1 MWLRPTTFVDVQK
14 LQSKLS
20 LEDSEGT
27 TAKSEKTQT
36 LQPQLS
42 WEATTALGKFTVTN
56 LDAETLLAAPVRGVK
71 YALDAAKE
79 KIGIKTF
86 DRKDAEVLAKSG
98 LLNGS
103 QWEQSPSSDSKAL
116 ARYSS
121 ELSKKRAVTGSLTF
135 SIPGL
140 DAYPLLSQSS
150 GLVALSALVAI
161 GVVGDPGT
169 EVELIVQ
176 DVAEGAIRGVLGH
189 EDWPERIYFSRRLE
203 KFLLEVENS
212 CGRGSFTMSAFTQI
226 IPTLLQKLPPP
237 LRELCAT
244 TRDAVVGF
252 GIRPMQLKNIAEWAF
267 TESGPQTLVLGD
279 PVEILAASVV
289 ATCMKDTEIRR
300 AVVNCSTKSIQS
312 WGSNESSRGLAVFVG
327 GSAQEAMG
335 LLMTKKWSEPHIP
348 EPTPKRLNIIPELA
362 LYCSAKNVLDVCVGY
377 LQSQGIERSDAEG
390 IVDALKKDVIVQ
402 FSRKVLVEVEEESG
416 YLDIKPSNVSFHY
429 EFDEVCNYDWKEW
442 FATDIGDILTIIAS
456 QPTDHVQLGSRH
468 YYGYAAKRLKQ
479 TSLSD
484 MHKAEMDELGRRK
497 VHTRGD
503 STISYVVAELAGM
516 VYSLGMSL
524 VMARIGVGTAV
535 RCSLGRGFRDA
546 YSQLSVPQGKRRVIA
561 RRVILGTLAALW
573 LGMPNW
579 ASEWPH
585 IALAI
590 GNSKG
595 SVVSAILAD
604 SSSLDEATTKF
615 IVSTGVAD
623 LMVAEKPVVLCA
635 GWKYNIG
642 GDACHE
648 VTGRRREAEPHNA
661 CQEMICLTMSLE
673 TRPTLA
679 NNIRSNVLA
688 MTVVGYISCGAEWY
702 DYVDLDLAFMV
713 MSKSHSQ
720 RVCEGCPLNPAVNWL
735 DERDFLKRLRGG
747 GFSCACPKWDEKLVI
762 PVHGEGLKQSFLSG
776 LFGGRVKD
784 TRYQGSACLAHAEGD
799 IVLDGSNINT
809 GIPSIPVQRL

>member
-14 LQSKLS
+14 PQSKLS
-20 LEDSEGT
+20 LEDSQGT
-27 TAKSEKTQT
+27 TAKVENTTSLK
-36 LQPQLS
+36 PQLS

-56 LDAETLLAAPVRGVK
+56 IDAQSLLAAPVRGVQ

-79 KIGIKTF
+79 TIGIKIF

-103 QWEQSPSSDSKAL
+103 QWDQSPSLDSTAL

-150 GLVALSALVAI
+150 GLAALSALVAI

-169 EVELIVQ
+169 EVAWIAR

-189 EDWPERIYFSRRLE
+189 EDRPERIYFSRRLE

-212 CGRGSFTMSAFTQI
+212 CGRGSSTMSAFAQI

-252 GIRPMQLKNIAEWAF
+252 GIRPAQLKNIAEWAF
-267 TESGPQTLVLGD
+267 TESGLQTLVLGD
-279 PVEILAASVV
+279 PVEILATSVV
-289 ATCMKDTEIRR
+289 ATFMKDTEIRR

-312 WGSNESSRGLAVFVG
+312 WGSNESSRGLAAFVG
-327 GSAQEAMG
+327 GSAQEAMR
-335 LLMTKKWSEPHIP
+335 LLMTKKWSKPHTP
-348 EPTPKRLNIIPELA
+348 EPPPERLNTVPELS
-362 LYCSAKNVLDVCVGY
+362 LYCSAKNALDVCVGY
-377 LQSQGIERSDAEG
+377 LQSRGIERSDAEG
-390 IVDALKKDVIVQ
+390 VVDALKKDVIVQ
-402 FSRKVLVEVEEESG
+402 FSRKVHVEVEEESDYG
-416 YLDIKPSNVSFHY
+416 EIKQSNVSFHY

-442 FATDIGDILTIIAS
+442 FANDIGDIPTLIAS
-456 QPTDHVQLGSRH
+456 QPIDNVQLGSQH
-468 YYGYAAKRLKQ
+468 YYGFAAKRLKQ
-479 TSLSD
+479 TSLGD
-484 MHKAEMDELGRRK
+484 KHKAEMDEFERRK

-503 STISYVVAELAGM
+503 SRISHVVAELAGM

-524 VMARIGVGTAV
+524 VMARIGTGTAV
-535 RCSLGRGFRDA
+535 RCALGRGFREA
-546 YSQLSVPQGKRRVIA
+546 YRQLSVTQGKRRVIA

-579 ASEWPH
+579 SSEWPH

-604 SSSLDEATTKF
+604 SSSLEEATTKF
-615 IVSTGVAD
+615 IVSTSVAD

-635 GWKYNIG
+635 GWKNNFG
-642 GDACHE
+642 GGQCHE
-648 VTGRRREAEPHNA
+648 VNGRRREAEPHDA

-673 TRPTLA
+673 TVLTLSK
-679 NNIRSNVLA
+679 NIRSTVLA
-688 MTVVGYISCGAEWY
+688 MAVVGYISCGAEWY

-713 MSKSHSQ
+713 MSRNHSQ
-720 RVCEGCPLNPAVNWL
+720 RVCQGCPLNPAVNWL
-735 DERDFLKRLRGG
+735 DERAFLKRLPEG
-747 GFSCACPKWDEKLVI
+747 GFSCACPKRDGKLVI
-762 PVHGEGLKQSFLSG
+762 PAHGEGLKQSFLCG
-776 LFGGRVKD
+776 LFGGRIKN

-799 IVLDGSNINT
+799 IVLDGGGVNT
-809 GIPSIPVQRL
+809 GIYVP